1 MLQLITFVEIG
12 VYKYSLYYHCNSS
25 WWLNFNFKEKTPFAR
40 DRLVECYFGGLG
52 MSFEP
57 QYQLSRRILT
67 KVFSLVVVLDDM
79 YDVYGTVEELIL
91 FTDAIEQ

>member
-1 MLQLITFVEIG
+1 
-12 VYKYSLYYHCNSS
+12 
-25 WWLNFNFKEKTPFAR
+25 
-40 DRLVECYFGGLG
+40 